1 MTNTYGVNLTD
12 SMIAEIDAMP
22 KPLVTLSYRASE
34 KIKALLLFI
43 ILPIVFA
50 AVLIHGPELFL
61 AKLSVNIQQVFAIG
75 AGLGFMFI
83 LYGYFKAKKYFSP
96 KYSFTD
102 SGFAVEGKTIEWWQ
116 VDHVEVLS
124 EPRVKD
130 KASIIIYLEQDQQL
144 GLKIKKHE
152 MRMKVSEVIRRHV
165 ENIAFKD

>member
-1 MTNTYGVNLTD
+1 MTNAYGVNLTD

-50 AVLIHGPELFL
+50 AAFIHGPELL
-61 AKLSVNIQQVFAIG
+61 MIKLSVNIQQVFAIV
-75 AGLGFMFI
+75 AGLFFLFI
-83 LYGYFKAKKYFSP
+83 LFGYFKAQRYFSP
-96 KYSFTD
+96 RYSFTD
-102 SGFAVEGKTIEWWQ
+102 SGFIVEGKTIEWWQ

-124 EPRVKD
+124 EPRAKD
-130 KASIIIYLEQDQQL
+130 KASIVIYLEKDQQL
-144 GLKIKKHE
+144 GIRIKRHE
-152 MRMKVSEVIRRHV
+152 IRMKVSEVIRRHV